1 MKKIL
6 VAIDATHLD
15 KVLLENAIHLAKPS
29 NALIVGV
36 LLHDIRYLN
45 YVYGSAWD
53 QPVIDFPAVEEA
65 ENKDKSKIKL
75 VVKEFENICKEH
87 GVHFKIHLDS
97 GVPLD
102 TLIQETIY
110 ADFLLINSRLNFISP
125 NTNELSQFVKDV
137 MHDAKCPVIVA
148 SNPLNK
154 IQQNILCYDGSYSS
168 MKAIKMYTYNF
179 PENTELPTTIL
190 FANENTGNHLI
201 DQSNF
206 KDWLSRRY
214 TQFEIKVLHGIAE
227 QEVYKFLK
235 KEGAN
240 SMVIMG
246 AYGRSALSRFLHQ
259 SVSNSIIEKLQLPI
273 FISHE

>member
-6 VAIDATHLD
+6 VAIDATNLD
-15 KVLLENAIHLAKPS
+15 KVLLENAIRFAKPY

-53 QPVIDFPAVEEA
+53 QPVIDFPAVQEA
-65 ENKDKSKIKL
+65 ENMDKVKIKS
-75 VVKEFENICKEH
+75 VVLEFEKMCKEQ
-87 GVHFKIHLDS
+87 GVNFKIHLDS

-102 TLIQETIY
+102 TLIQETNY
-110 ADFLLINSRLNFISP
+110 ADYLLINSSLNFINP
-125 NTNELSQFVKDV
+125 RNKELSQFVKDV
-137 MHDAKCPVIVA
+137 MHDSKCPVILI
-148 SNPLNK
+148 SNPLSN
-154 IQQNILCYDGSYSS
+154 IQQNILCYDGSHSS

-179 PENTELPTTIL
+179 PENAELPTTIL

-206 KDWLSRRY
+206 KDWLGRRY
-214 TQFEIKVLHGIAE
+214 KQFEIKVLHGIAE

-240 SMVIMG
+240 SFVIMG